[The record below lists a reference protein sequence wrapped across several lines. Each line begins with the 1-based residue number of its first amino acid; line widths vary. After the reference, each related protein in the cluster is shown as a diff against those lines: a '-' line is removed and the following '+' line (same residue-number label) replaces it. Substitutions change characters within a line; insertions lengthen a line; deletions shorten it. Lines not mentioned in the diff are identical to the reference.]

1 LACVG
6 AEHPLLG
13 RNLKKLK
20 LPNYR
25 LWEFQ
30 LKTLLDYTSNLEE
43 LECEMIYDFRD
54 IGDVCLGNELLD
66 ALSKV
71 SGTLRKLKL
80 SLQIHAAF
88 HPSDG
93 VHTTMGSMKHFRHLR
108 YELSLFDPF

>member
-30 LKTLLDYTSNLEE
+30 LKTFLDYTSNLEE
-43 LECEMIYDFRD
+43 LECEMQYNIQDF
-54 IGDVCLGNELLD
+54 GDLYLGIELLH
-66 ALSKV
+66 ALSKA
-71 SGTLRKLKL
+71 SATLKELKL
-80 SLQIHAAF
+80 SLRIHSEL
-88 HPSDG
+88 HP
-93 VHTTMGSMKHFRHLR
+93 GSGAPLQWR
-108 YELSLFDPF
+108 P